1 MIGTAPRMSIWAVLA
16 ACAGLALSACGTSGN
31 AGINQSV
38 MPPVL
43 AAAVQGTVYA
53 PNGQF
58 AAAERRWWSWTD
70 QLQLVPQAYA
80 SLDDEMP
87 SQTVVDVSLSALDAL
102 DAAHGSTAN
111 ARLLNQAP
119 TDDSGNFEII
129 DDQYLTLL
137 TDQSHLMVQVGT
149 PGDTLTRSFVLR
161 HSTNNIDA
169 VTEAVVRV
177 VLVRLTQA
185 PVAQLDSFSIA
196 DLTAIDAAARTA
208 ATNASGSTVS
218 EFNQSAYDLVSSNSA
233 VQQALANATGS

>member
-58 AAAERRWWSWTD
+58 AAAERRWWSWN
-70 QLQLVPQAYA
+70 QLQLVPRAYA

-87 SQTVVDVSLSALDAL
+87 SQTVVDVSLVMLKAL

-111 ARLLNQAP
+111 PLLLNHAP
-119 TDDSGNFEII
+119 TDENGNFEIL
-129 DDQYLTLL
+129 DPSLTLL

-149 PGDTLTRSFVLR
+149 PEDTLTRSFVIR

-233 VQQALANATGS
+233 VQQALADATGS